1 MKLVGRIPVEPLD
14 DERLT
19 NLERR
24 IVSGA
29 VAQPVRMPR
38 RWLGFAAAATAACAA
53 GVVGWTLHR
62 SEPELVE
69 TSAPVAVHTDAQRSV
84 LDIGD
89 ATIDAGEATAY
100 MITRPN
106 GGVLVDMSRGRVEL
120 EVGKRHGRPPLV
132 VRAGDTDVI
141 VVGTHFSVDFHDGTG
156 DCDVQVT
163 EGVVRVIRKQKEV
176 RVAKGEVWHARDGV
190 VVAALDTDVHA
201 IGATAPRATAPVE
214 IDMSKAPDVLH
225 DRVAAVPDGQLP
237 ATEKARATAP
247 REIQRPEEII
257 RPHRVAPVEASLDIK
272 AEIKRIPVAPALDLG
287 LDAEASMARYRTI
300 SNTSHRDEAS
310 HAIYSIAV
318 TQHLKLGRNADALK
332 TLDEYLGRF
341 EGAADYAAAL
351 WLRVRIRCLRA
362 IDAQCHQAAYT
373 YTAKGPDGEARHV
386 AQVLT
391 TAE

>member
-19 NLERR
+19 NIERR

-29 VAQPVRMPR
+29 VAQPVRAPR
-38 RWLGFAAAATAACAA
+38 RWLGLAAAATAACAA
-53 GVVGWTLHR
+53 GAIGWTLHR
-62 SEPELVE
+62 SEPMLVE
-69 TSAPVAVHTDAQRSV
+69 TSAPVAVHTEERRSV

-89 ATIDAGEATAY
+89 ATIDASEATAFVV
-100 MITRPN
+100 TRPG
-106 GGVLVDMSRGRVEL
+106 GGVLVEMSRGRVEL

-163 EGVVRVIRKQKEV
+163 EGVVRVVRKQKEV
-176 RVAKGEVWHARDGV
+176 RVAKGEAWHARDGQ
-190 VVAALDTDVHA
+190 VVAALDT
-201 IGATAPRATAPVE
+201 IGAVPPRAAAPVE

-225 DRVAAVPDGQLP
+225 DRVAAVPEGQLP
-237 ATEKARATAP
+237 SADKPHATAP
-247 REIQRPEEII
+247 HGIQRPEEIA
-257 RPHRVAPVEASLDIK
+257 RPAHRVTPVETALDLR
-272 AEIKRIPVAPALDLG
+272 AEIKQVPLAPPLDVG
-287 LDAEASMARYRTI
+287 LDAEESVAKYRTI

-310 HAIYSIAV
+310 HALYSLAV
-318 TQHLKLGRNADALK
+318 VQHTKLGRNADALA
-332 TLDEYLGRF
+332 TLDVYMRRF
-341 EGAADYAAAL
+341 EGASDYAAAL
-351 WLRVRIRCLRA
+351 WLRVRISCLRA

-373 YTAKGPDGEARHV
+373 YINKVPDGDARHV